1 MRVTKTRANLMLLIA
16 AIIWGAGYIF
26 SKMATN
32 ANMQAGLING
42 IRGLIYAGLATSSS
56 TKPSIR

>member
-1 MRVTKTRANLMLLIA
+1 MQVSKGRANLMLLLA

-32 ANMQAGLING
+32 PHMQAGLINA
-42 IRGLIYAGLATSSS
+42 IR
-56 TKPSIR
+56 